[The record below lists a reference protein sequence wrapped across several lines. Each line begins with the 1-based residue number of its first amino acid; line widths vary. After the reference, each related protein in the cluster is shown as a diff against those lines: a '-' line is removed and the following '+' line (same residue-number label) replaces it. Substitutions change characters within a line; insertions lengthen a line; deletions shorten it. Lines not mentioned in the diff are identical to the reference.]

1 MKRLIH
7 LRTIRTTRAIS
18 NITATLAIGIAICTS
33 AAFAQPTQ
41 SAPIA
46 QTNPM
51 LPTMEMP
58 GAITAQLSGASEVP
72 PNRSEGTGALDAN
85 YDDRTRVL
93 SWKITYSGLTGSV
106 TSAHFHGPALPGDNA
121 GPVVPITGKLT
132 SPIIGKATLKV
143 EQVAELMN
151 GKWYLNLHTEA
162 HPGGEVRGQ
171 VNMTP

>member
-1 MKRLIH
+1 MKK
-7 LRTIRTTRAIS
+7 TVTVRAIQW
-18 NITATLAIGIAICTS
+18 AGVS
-33 AAFAQPTQ
+33 AALVVIASALGSAASAQSTQ
-41 SAPIA
+41 STPVP
-46 QTNPM
+46 QSRPL
-51 LPTMEMP
+51 LPTMTAP

-72 PNRSEGTGALDAN
+72 PNSSEGTGALDAN

-93 SWKITYSGLTGSV
+93 SWRITYSGLTGSV